1 MIVYVGNFFIKN
13 IKIFLITLL
22 FTFPFAFYYN
32 NKYLFYY
39 HFSLFKILW
48 KSSIFSYLSS
58 ISPSLPIL
66 YKDEFCVINLQGYV
80 ISVFQ
85 WQTMIFR
92 PFRCQSFIPPS
103 LVIYSP
109 VPSHLFHRP
118 FSFIP
123 LCTFSFIPP
132 YLLIYSPVPSHLF
145 HRTFSFILPSLLIYS
160 PSLVVYSPVP
170 SHLFPRPL

>member
-85 WQTMIFR
+85 WQTLIFR
-92 PFRCQSFIPPS
+92 PSRCQSFIPPS

-123 LCTFSFIPP
+123 PSLLIYSLVPSHLFHRPFSFIPLCTFSFIPP
-132 YLLIYSPVPSHLF
+132 CLLIYSTVPSHLF
-145 HRTFSFILPSLLIYS
+145 SRPFSFI
-160 PSLVVYSPVP
+160 
-170 SHLFPRPL
+170 PRPL